1 MGWLRQLLSRTRRY
15 DELSESIREHL
26 DEKIADLMDRGV
38 TREQAEQAARREFG
52 NVSRIEERSREVW
65 QWPRVESVWTDA
77 KFSLRQL
84 VKSPGF
90 TVSALL
96 TLGLGIGATT
106 AVFSIV
112 YAVLFHPL
120 PYHQPD
126 RLVSIQS
133 RTTVGV
139 SGPGPVSYPNF
150 FDWRSRN
157 GVFSQMVA
165 YHDDQFTLQDAEG
178 AKHLDGEVVS
188 SGLFSMLGAEPILG
202 RGFLRTEE
210 AAGTH
215 VVVLSYNLWRQQFHG
230 DVHIVGRSI
239 NLDNSAYTVIGV
251 APQTFQ
257 FPVQNPGVSLWTT
270 IAYDASPI
278 GNDLPLTADR
288 GVGTLDVIARLK
300 QGVTISA
307 ALAQMDTLA
316 SALAKQYP
324 DTDGRIGKVY
334 ITTQLERVAGNTQR
348 PLYVLLGA
356 VGLVLLIA
364 SINIAGLLLLRT
376 TERWK
381 ELGMRAALGA
391 GRYRVIRQ
399 LLTENIVLALLGGA
413 VGLGLCFFCNRF
425 LKELAGSSI
434 PRIAQA
440 NLNLQVFVFLALS
453 SVLAAAILSLP
464 AALQIVKADFA
475 NSLKAGMSV
484 GTLKQSRLQNGML
497 VLQIGLGLMLLSG
510 AVLLLSSLLR
520 IESRDIGMRADNVLT
535 FDVGLPQSEVTSGK
549 QAIFYRA
556 LLEKLDHTPG
566 VRSAAAAYPLP
577 LTGDQLS
584 MAFGIEGRPTSPMN
598 RPRSEMAFVAPD
610 YFKTAGIPLLQG
622 RGFSP
627 SDDSSS
633 PPVFIVNK
641 AFADKFFPGVSPIG
655 KRIRG
660 GPSLR
665 EIVGVVGNAR
675 QSILNGEP
683 QPIGYLPFY
692 QLSTVPVSVIVH
704 TALPPRTL
712 ESTVR
717 SVVASLERQ
726 APVYNVRTVRDL
738 LSAQTA
744 GPRMHGIVLGVFGG
758 LALILIVVGLYGS
771 IAYSVSRRRRD
782 IGIRMALGANRGNVA
797 TMILWEAGRMILL
810 GISLGVLGSFLGSSV
825 LKNMLFGVAPADPWP
840 LLIASLLMIGAGIAA
855 AYIPATRATAIDP
868 MLALRSE

>member
-1 MGWLRQLLSRTRRY
+1 MGWLRQLFTRRRRY

-26 DEKIADLMDRGV
+26 DEKIADLIDRGM
-38 TREQAEQAARREFG
+38 TREQAEQTAHREFG
-52 NVSRIEERSREVW
+52 NIARIEERSREVW
-65 QWPRVESVWTDA
+65 QWPTVESIWTDV

-90 TVSALL
+90 TASALL

-120 PYHQPD
+120 PYSQPD

-133 RTTVGV
+133 RATVGV

-150 FDWRSRN
+150 FDWRSQN
-157 GVFSQMVA
+157 SAFSQIVA
-165 YHDDQFTLQDAEG
+165 YHDDQFTLHNAEG
-178 AKHLDGEVVS
+178 AEHLDGEVVS
-188 SGLFSMLGAEPILG
+188 SGLFSMLGVEPILG

-210 AAGTH
+210 TAGTH
-215 VVVLSYNLWRQQFHG
+215 VVVLSYNLWRQQFNG
-230 DVHIVGRSI
+230 DAHIVGRSI
-239 NLDNSAYTVIGV
+239 NLDNNTYTVVGV
-251 APQTFQ
+251 APQSFQ
-257 FPVQNPGVSLWTT
+257 FPVQNPDAALWTT
-270 IAYDASPI
+270 IAYDANPI
-278 GNDLPLTADR
+278 GDDPPLTADR

-300 QGVTISA
+300 SGVTISA
-307 ALAQMDTLA
+307 AQAQMDTLA
-316 SALAKQYP
+316 STLAKQYP
-324 DTDGRIGKVY
+324 DTDGRLGAVY
-334 ITTQLERVAGNTQR
+334 ITTQLERVMGNTQR
-348 PLYVLLGA
+348 PLYVLFGA

-381 ELGMRAALGA
+381 ELAMRAALGA

-399 LLTENIVLALLGGA
+399 LLTENVVLALLGGV
-413 VGLGLCFFCNRF
+413 VGLGLCLFCNRF

-440 NLNLQVFVFLALS
+440 NVNLQVFVFLALL

-464 AALQIVKADFA
+464 AALQIAKADFA

-484 GTLKQSRLQNGML
+484 GTLKQSKLQNGML
-497 VLQIGLGLMLLSG
+497 VLQIGVGLMLLSG
-510 AVLLLSSLLR
+510 AVFLLSSLLR
-520 IESRDIGMRADNVLT
+520 IESQDIGVRADNVLT
-535 FDVGLPQSEVTSGK
+535 FDVGLPQREVTSGK

-556 LLEKLDHTPG
+556 LLDKLDHTPG
-566 VRSAAAAYPLP
+566 VRSAAVAYPLP
-577 LTGDQLS
+577 LTGDQIS
-584 MAFGIEGRPTSPMN
+584 MAFGIEGRPTSAMN
-598 RPRSEMAFVAPD
+598 RPRSEMAFIAPD
-610 YFKTAGIPLLQG
+610 YFKTAGIALLQG
-622 RGFSP
+622 RTFSP
-627 SDDSSS
+627 SDDSNS

-641 AFADKFFPGVSPIG
+641 AFADKFFPGVNPIG

-660 GPSLR
+660 GPSFR

-704 TALPPRTL
+704 TALPPHTL

-738 LSAQTA
+738 LSAETA
-744 GPRMHGIVLGVFGG
+744 GPRMHGIVLGVFAG
-758 LALILIVVGLYGS
+758 LALTLIVVGLYGS
-771 IAYSVSRRRRD
+771 IAYSVSRRKRD
-782 IGIRMALGANRGNVA
+782 IGIRMALGADRTDVA
-797 TMILWEAGRMILL
+797 TMILWEAGRVMLL
-810 GISLGVLGSFLGSSV
+810 GISLGVLGTFLGSSV
-825 LKNMLFGVAPADPWP
+825 LRSMLFGVSPTAPWP
-840 LLIASLLMIGAGIAA
+840 LLIASLLMIGSGIAA
-855 AYIPATRATAIDP
+855 AYIPARRAAAIDP
-868 MLALRSE
+868 MQTLRSE